1 MSLTEREKAP
11 VSVLVP
17 TLNEERN
24 LADCL
29 ESVRWADEII
39 VFDSHSDDATLT
51 IAEAAGVQVVQR
63 RFDDFA
69 THKNW
74 ALGSIDFRNDWI
86 FILDADERVTPEL
99 EAEIRQVTTDPRAKC
114 GYYIARRNIFAGRWI
129 RRANMYPDHQLRLI
143 RRGRC
148 RYEARIVH
156 EHMVCDAVTGVL
168 DAPVVHH
175 DDKGIERY
183 VDRHN
188 TYSSLEAV
196 AVTRW
201 LRGLDDDGLE
211 SDFFGSGPE
220 RKRAVKQFAY
230 RYLPTRPFLYFLWMY
245 LIRLGFLDGRIGLR
259 YCLLRF
265 FYELQVDLKLREI
278 AEPSSPIAQKYHHLL
293 ATDTAGTAAPCSAC
307 GGQTALLHAG
317 LFDTRFGIDRR
328 IDARRCVACGLARST
343 PTPNAGELKALYR
356 DHYNFAG
363 ASTGRYDALR
373 QAFFASPAYAI
384 WARLDSDISFH
395 LRRGRGR
402 LLEIGCNE
410 GRNLGFYQR
419 SGYMAEGQ
427 EINPNAADTA
437 RSSGFTVHQCE
448 IDDVGPDHGF
458 DVVVLSQVL
467 EHALDPGAML
477 RQAHRLLTPGGEIWV
492 SCPNIDSW
500 AVGAFGKFWINWHV
514 PFHFTHFD
522 AENLARTAEAEGFEV
537 RQISQETPGLWIA
550 LSLINRL
557 CARPGQVNT
566 ALRNPGLVIALLGLA
581 RGILFPLLW
590 WGNRR
595 GRGDC
600 LKMIAEARRP

>member
-24 LADCL
+24 LEECL
-29 ESVRWADEII
+29 RSVRWADEVI
-39 VFDSHSDDATLT
+39 VLDSFSDDATLT
-51 IAEAAGVQVVQR
+51 IAEAAGARVVQR

-74 ALGSIDFRNDWI
+74 ALATIDFRNQWI

-99 EAEIRQVTTDPRAKC
+99 EAEIRRVTADPSAKC
-114 GYYIARRNIFAGRWI
+114 GYHIARRNIFAGKWI

-143 RRGRC
+143 RSGRC

-156 EHMVCDAVTGVL
+156 EHMVCDGETGFL
-168 DAPVVHH
+168 RAPVVHH
-175 DDKGIERY
+175 DYKGIERY

-201 LRGLDDDGLE
+201 LHGLDDEGLQ
-211 SDFFGSGPE
+211 SDFLGSGPE

-230 RYLPTRPFLYFLWMY
+230 RYLPGRPFLYFLWMY
-245 LIRLGFLDGRIGLR
+245 LIRLGFLDGGIGLR

-278 AEPSSPIAQKYHHLL
+278 AILDSPIARKFQHLL
-293 ATDTAGTAAPCSAC
+293 EPNPAALAKPCGDC
-307 GGQTALLHAG
+307 GGPTVLLWAN
-317 LFDTRFGIDRR
+317 LFDTRFAIGRR
-328 IDARRCVACGLARST
+328 LEARRCIACGLARSD
-343 PTPNAGELKALYR
+343 PVPSAEELSALYR

-363 ASTGRYDALR
+363 ANTGRYDSIR
-373 QAFFASPAYAI
+373 RAFFASPAYRL

-402 LLEIGCNE
+402 LLEVGCNE

-419 SGYMAEGQ
+419 SGFTAEGQ
-427 EINPNAADTA
+427 EINPNAAEKA
-437 RSSGFTVHQCE
+437 RSLGFTVHQGE
-448 IDDVGPDHGF
+448 IDDLGPDHVF

-467 EHALDPGAML
+467 EHALDPVAML
-477 RQAHRLLTPGGEIWV
+477 RQAHRLLAPGGEVWV

-500 AVGAFGKFWINWHV
+500 AVEVFGKFWINWHV
-514 PFHFTHFD
+514 PFHITHFD
-522 AENLARTAEAEGFEV
+522 RETLGRTARAAGFEV
-537 RQISQETPGLWIA
+537 REVSQETPGLWIA
-550 LSLINRL
+550 LSLINRF
-557 CARPGQVNT
+557 CAKPGRVNT
-566 ALRNPGLVIALLGLA
+566 ALRNPGLVIALLALA
-581 RGILFPLLW
+581 RGVLFPLLW